1 MSVITILISGR
12 ADFIRQILFW
22 ILTLLCAAI
31 PIGLA
36 SKKYIKRKKTKED
49 YIKEEVERRFNNYLK
64 EQF

>member
-1 MSVITILISGR
+1 
-12 ADFIRQILFW
+12 
-22 ILTLLCAAI
+22 LLCAAI
-31 PIGLA
+31 PIGLG